1 MNTSALNTTTVED
14 INMEAE
20 ISSMLEDVTHNELN
34 FTLLQDIKVEDV
46 HIKLE
51 PQDENI
57 MYYEEK
63 DEELLLQHI
72 NLNYLKEE
80 IEPVPVED
88 EPDAIPQAPPS
99 KCYNCGL
106 SDNLIKRRTIVTRLF
121 RRKLETNTICHLQL

>member
-1 MNTSALNTTTVED
+1 MNTSALNRTTVEH
-14 INMEAE
+14 IKMEAE

-46 HIKLE
+46 HIKHE
-51 PQDENI
+51 PQDEDI
-57 MYYEEK
+57 MYYEEE

-80 IEPVPVED
+80 IEPVPVEN

-106 SDNLIKRRTIVTRLF
+106 SKDFISRRTIITRLL
-121 RRKLETNTICHLQL
+121 RRKLDIHTVCHLRL